1 MAKGLFTALF
11 NALSDPKSYYA
22 MQKEMN
28 LQAVAQTFFNSLA
41 GKTSFDAVILPEN
54 LGESVVFDGKRA
66 VRVRPLGIYD
76 FIIPE
81 PCEFEDPETRKRI
94 LSLHPIAYPDS
105 TEGGKIQTSDPQPF
119 KDARV
124 VECFFK
130 NGPQSSG
137 KLRGLTYRPNI
148 TRKFSGTG
156 INYECLYSS
165 SEGNPKK
172 PSSSQAAFKRG
183 DYASYEPTK
192 EASSGVLKFLRDK
205 DKAYVSESTSK
216 NIIKKTSDGVSHQ
229 PIKKTYKGSIKD
241 FKGKLLENGLLPQEL
256 IGQSISA
263 SGFPALFLKDV
274 INDFD
279 RLAIAFKNKFNQNLV
294 LNDSYRTF
302 NEQIK
307 IKDKKLREAKSISD
321 PEKARKK
328 KGEAA
333 KPGTSNHGWGLA
345 FDFNTHYQG
354 KSGFQSETYNWM
366 LYNAPRFGFHSP
378 LILRDGA
385 GTDESWHI
393 EWKDKNKIWR
403 N

>member
-54 LGESVVFDGKRA
+54 LGESIIFDGKRA
-66 VRVRPLGIYD
+66 VRVRPLGVYD

-119 KDARV
+119 NDARV

-148 TRKFSGTG
+148 TRKFSGVG
-156 INYECLYSS
+156 INYECLFGS
-165 SEGNPKK
+165 SEGNAKK
-172 PSSSQAAFKRG
+172 PSSAQAAFKRG
-183 DYASYEPTK
+183 DYAPYEPTE
-192 EASSGVLKFLRDK
+192 EASSGVLESLRDK
-205 DKAYVSESTSK
+205 DKTYVSESTSE
-216 NIIKKTSDGVSHQ
+216 NIKTNKTSDGASHQ
-229 PIKKTYKGSIKD
+229 PIKKTYKGSIEA
-241 FKGKLLENGLLPQEL
+241 FKGKQLENGLLPQEL
-256 IGQSISA
+256 IGQSSSA
-263 SGFPALFLKDV
+263 TGFPALLLKDV

-279 RLAIAFKNKFNQNLV
+279 RLAIAFENKFNQKLV

-307 IKDKKLREAKSISD
+307 IKDKKLKEGKS
-321 PEKARKK
+321 
-328 KGEAA
+328 GEAA

-345 FDFNTHYQG
+345 FDFSTHYNN
-354 KSGFQSETYNWM
+354 KSGFQSETYKWM
-366 LYNAPRFGFHSP
+366 LENAPRFGFESP
-378 LILRDGA
+378 PILRDGA
-385 GTDESWHI
+385 GSDESWHI
-393 EWKDKNKIWR
+393 QWIKINEIWS
-403 N
+403 